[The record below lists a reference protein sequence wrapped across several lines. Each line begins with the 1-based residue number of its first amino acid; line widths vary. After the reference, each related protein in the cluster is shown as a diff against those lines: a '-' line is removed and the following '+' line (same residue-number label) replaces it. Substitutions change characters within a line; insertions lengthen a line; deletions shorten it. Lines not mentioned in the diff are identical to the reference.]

1 MSSDGV
7 KWLGGHVCDICGRDC
22 GDFLVDG
29 RTHDGPWAVMC
40 TDCALTH
47 GVGLG
52 RGKGQLYRLRKE
64 PDGDYVKIAG

>member
-1 MSSDGV
+1 MSIREV

-29 RTHDGPWAVMC
+29 RTRGGPWSVMC
-40 TDCALTH
+40 DKCADMY

-52 RGKGQLYRLRKE
+52 LGRGQRYRKNE
-64 PDGDYVKIAG
+64 SGDYVKVAG